1 MSVRMY
7 EEFMSKS
14 KPKKNIRA
22 FKNKENEELCI
33 AIPLKGGRGKQV
45 ELNENFVKVI
55 EHEYAVRYL
64 EHMGINPT
72 VKMISNV
79 L

>member
-1 MSVRMY
+1 MY
-7 EEFMSKS
+7 EEFMK
-14 KPKKNIRA
+14 KTNPQKNIRA
-22 FKNKENEELCI
+22 YKSREKDEICI

>member
-1 MSVRMY
+1 MY
-7 EEFMSKS
+7 EEFMK
-14 KPKKNIRA
+14 KTNPQKNIRA
-22 FKNKENEELCI
+22 YKSREMDEICI